1 MNGYSCLSPLNISRS
16 ASRVPSSSRLMF
28 VRSQPSGER
37 MLSMVTPINTYIEA
51 WSGLLPEEADECT
64 LSTTKW

>member
-1 MNGYSCLSPLNISRS
+1 
-16 ASRVPSSSRLMF
+16 MF